1 MNLNLIR
8 TTDQC
13 PSLVRSFVSAKYLM
27 LGFVFLLLSL
37 HEGYAKEVN
46 GEKFKNEAKPTVK
59 ITGTNTLRVKKYEKF
74 EVLLDLSNVEIEN
87 PYDPDDIDV
96 YALFTAPSGKK
107 MKINGFYDNY
117 KGANK
122 WKVRF
127 SPNEKGEYHYQVFVN
142 DGGKKGETSI
152 SQFTA
157 TESAHHGWIRPSVKN
172 PHYFVQDDGTSFYG
186 VGVYSPWGNNQS
198 RFDTYANNNANL
210 LAIWD
215 IGYGG
220 FVNDQGLIEEEI
232 GRYNQKKLGKLDS
245 LMVILEKS
253 DIKLMY
259 ALWPHDLFSA
269 TVWAAQWK
277 KNPYSKLIKAEE
289 VYSDSLVWKYQK
301 QKYRY
306 MIARYS
312 YSRSMGIWELI
323 NEMNGTDGWA
333 KGRRQEALDWVKKCH
348 EYFQENDPYNHPV
361 TASFSGGLTE
371 YREELYQRND
381 IPNIHL
387 YPAQGWPLKYPED
400 KMRSDMYNFA
410 WAARRFWNGFE
421 KPAIFGEAGADLTYF
436 KPSSA
441 EYHTSY
447 HNQIWAS
454 LTNGLSSTPVWWAY
468 NDLNVG
474 DWGQLKNLSK
484 FTSDI
489 NFANLPFQPSEV
501 KAEGADVF
509 GLNTPAN
516 AIGWARSYT
525 KEDVS
530 GGQIILK
537 GLDDSEYEVLW
548 FDPWKGE
555 YLNPEKAVSTNGVMA
570 LTVPKLS
577 EAHLDIAFKINK
589 K

>member
-1 MNLNLIR
+1 MSSNLMN
-8 TTDQC
+8 TTEHSKF
-13 PSLVRSFVSAKYLM
+13 PVKSFVPVIAL
-27 LGFVFLLLSL
+27 LLVFVFSFLLH
-37 HEGYAKEVN
+37 HEGLARVN
-46 GEKFKNEAKPTVK
+46 GKSLKKGADPVVK
-59 ITGTNTLRVKKYEKF
+59 ITGTNTLTVKKYEKF
-74 EVLLDLSNVEIEN
+74 EVLLNLSKVNIKN

-96 YALFTAPSGKK
+96 YAFFTAPSGKK
-107 MKINGFYDNY
+107 IKINGFYDNY
-117 KGANK
+117 RRANQ
-122 WKVRF
+122 WKIRF
-127 SPNEKGEYHYQVFVN
+127 SPNETGEYNYQIYVN
-142 DGGKKGETSI
+142 DEGRKGETTVN
-152 SQFTA
+152 QFTA
-157 TESAHHGWIRPSVKN
+157 IESTHHGWIKPSVIN

-198 RFDTYANNNANL
+198 RFDTYAKNNANL
-210 LAIWD
+210 FAIWD

-232 GRYNQKKLGKLDS
+232 GRYNQKKLGMLDS
-245 LMVILEKS
+245 LMVIMEKS
-253 DIKLMY
+253 DIKVMY

-269 TVWAAQWK
+269 TVWASEWK
-277 KNPYSKLIKAEE
+277 KNPYSKLIKAED

-301 QKYRY
+301 RKYRY

-333 KGRRQEALDWVKKCH
+333 KGRHQEALDWVRKCH
-348 EYFQENDPYNHPV
+348 RYFQENDPYNHPV
-361 TASFSGGLTE
+361 TASFSGGFTE
-371 YREELYQRND
+371 YREALYQRND
-381 IPNIHL
+381 VPNIHL

-400 KMRSDMYNFA
+400 KMRSDLYNFA

-436 KPSSA
+436 KPTTA

-447 HNQIWAS
+447 HNQIWAA

-468 NDLNVG
+468 NDLNAG

-489 NFANLPFQPSEV
+489 NFANQPFRLSEV
-501 KAEGADVF
+501 SAEGADAF
-509 GLNTPAN
+509 GLNTPTN
-516 AIGWARSYT
+516 AFGWTRSYT
-525 KEDVS
+525 KEDIS
-530 GGQIILK
+530 GSQLTVK
-537 GLDDSEYEVLW
+537 GLDDSVYAVLW

-555 YLNPEKAVSTNGVMA
+555 YLDGENAVSKNGQMV

-577 EAHLDIAFKINK
+577 EAHLDMAFKINK